1 MAWARTGA
9 ARCARIWLASAAG
22 CTSNACRAM
31 GKRMRAIALSSV
43 ITGLCLC
50 GMILTPNRVVAG
62 ALLCLMGAGIG
73 LFTPVA
79 WGVLQEVA
87 PPGMVGR
94 LLTLYG
100 AAAMAAAMLGMTV
113 LAWVMQNLGGN
124 SAVMGI
130 GLVLFVTAAM
140 ASRLSRRVS

>member
-1 MAWARTGA
+1 MSAWSIAR
-9 ARCARIWLASAAG
+9 
-22 CTSNACRAM
+22 
-31 GKRMRAIALSSV
+31 RMRAIAVSSV
-43 ITGLCLC
+43 ITALCLC

-62 ALLCLMGAGIG
+62 ALLCLIGAGIG